1 MHVPQQLSVI
11 NIQRR
16 KNIPKWIPKEQAKDR
31 EQSEIFCSVE
41 KKEKKKKKS
50 WFSLNDWFQMLKF
63 SEEKTGEIDP
73 NQIQTRQPQR
83 KQTSILQGQLSS

>member
-1 MHVPQQLSVI
+1 
-11 NIQRR
+11 
-16 KNIPKWIPKEQAKDR
+16 
-31 EQSEIFCSVE
+31 
-41 KKEKKKKKS
+41 
-50 WFSLNDWFQMLKF
+50 MLKF